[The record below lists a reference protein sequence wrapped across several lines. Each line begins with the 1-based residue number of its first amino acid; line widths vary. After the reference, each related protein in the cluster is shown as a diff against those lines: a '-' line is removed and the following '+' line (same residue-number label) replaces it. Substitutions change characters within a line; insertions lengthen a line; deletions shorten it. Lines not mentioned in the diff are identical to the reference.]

1 MWHHQDRKSRT
12 HSQIDIS
19 GRYEEVI
26 RADNE
31 LKELYSS
38 WPQTFRDTNTIPGS
52 HPFKDGLPTGLMPA
66 MILMSTAQKVRLH
79 ITVMDPRLR
88 TL

>member
-12 HSQIDIS
+12 NNPTDIS
-19 GRYEEVI
+19 MRYEEVI

-38 WPQTFRDTNTIPGS
+38 WPRGFRDTSIIPSS
-52 HPFKDGLPTGLMPA
+52 HPSKDGLPTDLMPG
-66 MILMSTAQKVRLH
+66 MLLMSTAQKVRLH
-79 ITVMDPRLR
+79 VQ
-88 TL
+88 